1 MYAKTD
7 DRNLIRE
14 MESNALLSTNRS
26 SLMEHRRR
34 VEQGRQM
41 NTRMQDIDELKMKV
55 NELTELKDEIF
66 EIKTLLKQLT
76 NGAITHGI

>member
-41 NTRMQDIDELKMKV
+41 NTRMQDIDELKLKV

>member
-14 MESNALLSTNRS
+14 MGSKALLSTYRS

>member
-1 MYAKTD
+1 
-7 DRNLIRE
+7 
-14 MESNALLSTNRS
+14 
-26 SLMEHRRR
+26 MEHRRR

-41 NTRMQDIDELKMKV
+41 NTRMQDIDELKLKV

>member
-14 MESNALLSTNRS
+14 MESNAILSTNRS

>member
-76 NGAITHGI
+76 NGAITHGV

>member
-7 DRNLIRE
+7 DRNLIRD
-14 MESNALLSTNRS
+14 MGSNALLSTNRS
-26 SLMEHRRR
+26 NLMEHRRR

-76 NGAITHGI
+76 NGEITHGI

>member
-7 DRNLIRE
+7 DRNLIRD
-14 MESNALLSTNRS
+14 MGSNALLSTNRS

-41 NTRMQDIDELKMKV
+41 NTRMQDID
-55 NELTELKDEIF
+55 
-66 EIKTLLKQLT
+66 
-76 NGAITHGI
+76 

>member
-7 DRNLIRE
+7 DKNLIRE

>member
-7 DRNLIRE
+7 DSNLIRD
-14 MESNALLSTNRS
+14 MGSNALLSTNRS
-26 SLMEHRRR
+26 NLMEHRRR

>member
-14 MESNALLSTNRS
+14 MGSNALLSTNRS

-41 NTRMQDIDELKMKV
+41 NTRMQDIDELKLKV

-76 NGAITHGI
+76 NGAITHGV